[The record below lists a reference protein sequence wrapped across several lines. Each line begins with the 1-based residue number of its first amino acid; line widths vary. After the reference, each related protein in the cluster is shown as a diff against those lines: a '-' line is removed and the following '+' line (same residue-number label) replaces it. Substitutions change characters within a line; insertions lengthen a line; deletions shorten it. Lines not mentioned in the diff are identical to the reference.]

1 MRRANRSPLITR
13 SGSTGRHRAI
23 KKGKEMKR
31 IAICLALLI
40 SLIIPTT
47 SPANASEK
55 CLANFA
61 DSEWV
66 NGTPSGVKS
75 LIGFDL
81 VEKITK
87 TPESTLNFLIQSFYL
102 FGEHTET
109 TKYNYVGK
117 NCLAREVIVSKI
129 VNEQSLKFGY
139 QTIDE
144 FINKRAPNFVTQENS
159 AKYYSSIKAYFA
171 NKTFD
176 LKTKQ
181 ILPQEENLGS
191 TRGIQRFLIS
201 ENSKFQTELWPG
213 SAFIYFPSKC
223 AYWNAYDENGNETR
237 EKIYAGGVG
246 RYPAGGI
253 IKFESTG
260 NCVAEL
266 RQAGGVFSVAEK
278 IADVK
283 YVVSGAAPVNTITCK
298 KGKTTKKVKG
308 TSPKCPTGYKKA

>member
-1 MRRANRSPLITR
+1 
-13 SGSTGRHRAI
+13 
-23 KKGKEMKR
+23 MKR
-31 IAICLALLI
+31 IAV
-40 SLIIPTT
+40 SLVLMVSIVIPTA
-47 SPANASEK
+47 SPVNASEK
-55 CLANFA
+55 CLANYA
-61 DSEWV
+61 DSEWA

-75 LIGFDL
+75 LLGFDL

-87 TPESTLNFLIQSFYL
+87 TPESSLNFLIQSFYL
-102 FGEHTET
+102 FGEHAEI

-117 NCLAREVIVSKI
+117 NCLARDVTVSKV

-144 FINKRAPNFVTQENS
+144 FITKRASNFLTLENS
-159 AKYYSSIKAYFA
+159 TKYYSNVKAYFA

-176 LKTKQ
+176 LKTRQ

-191 TRGIQRFLIS
+191 TRGIQRYLIS
-201 ENSKFQTELWPG
+201 ENNKFQMGLLWPD

-223 AYWNAYDENGNETR
+223 AYWNTYDENGNETR
-237 EKIYAGGVG
+237 EKIYSGGVG
-246 RYPAGGI
+246 RYSAGGI

-266 RQAGGVFSVAEK
+266 RQAGGVYSVAEK

-283 YVVSGAAPVNTITCK
+283 YVVANAPSITTVTCK
-298 KGKTTKKVKG
+298 KGKTIKKVKG
-308 TSPKCPTGYKKA
+308 TNPKCPSGYKKA

>member
-1 MRRANRSPLITR
+1 MVTLV
-13 SGSTGRHRAI
+13 
-23 KKGKEMKR
+23 
-31 IAICLALLI
+31 
-40 SLIIPTT
+40 IPTA

-55 CLANFA
+55 CLASFA

-75 LIGFDL
+75 LLGFDL

-87 TPESTLNFLIQSFYL
+87 TPESSLNFLIQSFYL
-102 FGEHTET
+102 FGEHSEI
-109 TKYNYVGK
+109 TKYSYAGK
-117 NCLAREVIVSKI
+117 NCLARDVTVSRV

-144 FINKRAPNFVTQENS
+144 FINKRASNFLTVENS
-159 AKYYSSIKAYFA
+159 IKYYSNIKAYFA

-176 LKTKQ
+176 LKTRE

-191 TRGIQRFLIS
+191 TRGIQRYLIS
-201 ENSKFQTELWPG
+201 ENNKFQMGLLWPD

-223 AYWNAYDENGNETR
+223 AYWNTYDENGNETR
-237 EKIYAGGVG
+237 EKIYSGGVG

-266 RQAGGVFSVAEK
+266 RQAGGVYSVAEK

-283 YVVSGAAPVNTITCK
+283 YVVANAPSITTVTCK

-308 TSPKCPTGYKKA
+308 TNPKCPSGYKKA

>member
-1 MRRANRSPLITR
+1 
-13 SGSTGRHRAI
+13 
-23 KKGKEMKR
+23 MKR
-31 IAICLALLI
+31 LIICLALI
-40 SLIIPTT
+40 VSLVIPNA
-47 SPANASEK
+47 SPVNASEK

-61 DSEWV
+61 DSEWST
-66 NGTPSGVKS
+66 GTPAAVKS
-75 LIGFDL
+75 LLGFDL
-81 VEKITK
+81 VEKVTK
-87 TPESTLNFLIQSFYL
+87 TPESSLNFLIQSFYL
-102 FGEHTET
+102 FGEHTEI

-117 NCLAREVIVSKI
+117 NCLARDVIVTKV

-144 FINKRAPNFVTQENS
+144 FINKRAPNFLTLDNS
-159 AKYYSSIKAYFA
+159 IKYYSNIKAYFA

-176 LKTKQ
+176 LSTRQ

-191 TRGIQRFLIS
+191 TRGIQRYLIS
-201 ENSKFQTELWPG
+201 ENSKFQMALLWPD

-223 AYWNAYDENGNETR
+223 AYWNKYDDNGNETR

-266 RQAGGVFSVAEK
+266 RQAGGVYSVAEK
-278 IADVK
+278 IADIK
-283 YVVSGAAPVNTITCK
+283 YVVSSAASTNTITCK
-298 KGKTTKKVKG
+298 KGKTIKKVKG
-308 TSPKCPTGYKKA
+308 TNPKCPTGYKKA

>member
-1 MRRANRSPLITR
+1 
-13 SGSTGRHRAI
+13 
-23 KKGKEMKR
+23 MKR
-31 IAICLALLI
+31 IAV
-40 SLIIPTT
+40 SLVLMVSIIIPTA
-47 SPANASEK
+47 SPVNASEK

-61 DSEWV
+61 DSEWS
-66 NGTPSGVKS
+66 NGTPAAVKS
-75 LIGFDL
+75 LLGFDL
-81 VEKITK
+81 VEKVTK
-87 TPESTLNFLIQSFYL
+87 TPESSLNFLIQSFYL
-102 FGEHTET
+102 FGEHTEI

-117 NCLAREVIVSKI
+117 NCLARDVIVSKV

-144 FINKRAPNFVTQENS
+144 FINKRAPNFLTLDNS
-159 AKYYSSIKAYFA
+159 IKYYSNIKAYFA

-176 LKTKQ
+176 LSTRQ

-191 TRGIQRFLIS
+191 TRGIQRYLIS
-201 ENSKFQTELWPG
+201 ENSKFQMSLLWPD

-223 AYWNAYDENGNETR
+223 AYWNKYDDNGNETR

-266 RQAGGVFSVAEK
+266 RQAGGVYSVAEK

-283 YVVSGAAPVNTITCK
+283 YVVSNAASTNTITCK
-298 KGKTTKKVKG
+298 KGKTIKKVKG
-308 TSPKCPTGYKKA
+308 TNPKCPTGYKKA